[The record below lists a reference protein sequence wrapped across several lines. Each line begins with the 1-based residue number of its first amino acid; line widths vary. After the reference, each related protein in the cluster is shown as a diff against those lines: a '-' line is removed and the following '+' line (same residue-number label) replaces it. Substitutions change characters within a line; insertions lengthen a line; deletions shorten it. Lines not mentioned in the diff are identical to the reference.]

1 VNLMKKCKVCQQEK
15 EIKNDFSV
23 QKSRGKEYSNN
34 ICKECVKEK
43 QKKYRIDNKQLIK
56 QRNKDY
62 YNIVKDT
69 NEFIDNSKKYRD
81 SRKKDK
87 SDYDREYRKVN
98 QEKIKRYYRDNQ
110 KRISETRRQYHLNHQ
125 LERKDYNRNWYLLN
139 KKLKHSLNKKYMV
152 KRLRNDS
159 LFRLRYS
166 ISKSIRK
173 YLKLNNSGKN
183 GNSILK
189 FLPYTIQELKE
200 HLEKQFE
207 SWMSWNNWGSY
218 RVDIWKD
225 DNQSTWTWQI
235 DHIVPQS
242 KLPYTSMEDKNF
254 KKCWALDNLRPLN
267 SKMNLLESNN
277 R

>member
-1 VNLMKKCKVCQQEK
+1 VKLMKKCKVCQQER
-15 EIKNDFSV
+15 EVKNDFSV

-34 ICKECVKEK
+34 ICKKCVKEK
-43 QKKYRIDNKQLIK
+43 QKKYRIDNNQVIK

-62 YNIVKDT
+62 YHTVKDT
-69 NEFIDNSKKYRD
+69 DEFIDNSKKYRD

-98 QEKIKRYYRDNQ
+98 QEKIKRYYQNNQ
-110 KRISETRRQYHLNHQ
+110 KKISETRHKYHLNHL
-125 LERKDYNRNWYLLN
+125 LERKDYNRNWYLSN
-139 KKLKHSLNKKYMV
+139 KKLKHFLNKKYMV

-159 LFRLRYS
+159 IFRLRYS

-173 YLKLNNSGKN
+173 YLKLNNCGKN
-183 GNSILK
+183 GNSVLK

-207 SWMSWNNWGSY
+207 SWMNWNNYGTY
-218 RVDIWKD
+218 RMDIWKD
-225 DNQSTWTWQI
+225 DDQSTWKWNI
-235 DHIVPQS
+235 DHIIPQS
-242 KLPYTSMEDKNF
+242 KLPYTSMEDDNF

-267 SKMNLLESNN
+267 AKMNLLESNN

>member
-1 VNLMKKCKVCQQEK
+1 VKLMKKCKVCQQER
-15 EIKNDFSV
+15 EVKNDFSV

-34 ICKECVKEK
+34 ICKKCVKEK
-43 QKKYRIDNKQLIK
+43 QKKYRIDNNQVIK

-62 YNIVKDT
+62 YHTVKDT
-69 NEFIDNSKKYRD
+69 DEFIDNSKKYRD

-98 QEKIKRYYRDNQ
+98 QEKIKRYYQNNQ
-110 KRISETRRQYHLNHQ
+110 KKISETRHKYHLNHL
-125 LERKDYNRNWYLLN
+125 LERKDYNRNWYLSN
-139 KKLKHSLNKKYMV
+139 KKLKHFLNKKYMV

-159 LFRLRYS
+159 IFRLRYS

-173 YLKLNNSGKN
+173 YLKLNNCGKN
-183 GNSILK
+183 GNSVLK

-207 SWMSWNNWGSY
+207 SWMNWNNWGTY
-218 RVDIWKD
+218 RMDIWKD
-225 DNQSTWTWQI
+225 DDQSTWKWNI
-235 DHIVPQS
+235 DHIIPQS
-242 KLPYTSMEDKNF
+242 KLPYTSMEDDNF

-267 SKMNLLESNN
+267 AKMNLLESNN